1 MTCDTGDTGRAGIW
15 KRAVAV
21 GRAGT
26 GSWPGCGHDGEKK
39 LADERGRERR
49 WNGQEGDASCQ
60 G

>member
-1 MTCDTGDTGRAGIW
+1 M
-15 KRAVAV
+15 AV

-39 LADERGRERR
+39 LADERGGERR

>member
-15 KRAVAV
+15 KWAVAV
-21 GRAGT
+21 GWAGT